1 MAAPCVFPV
10 LSRRTRTRPCG
21 AELQAAFMSD
31 DDSFTGRVRRYARVG
46 GAMGGLA
53 ARLAGERYLGMP
65 IDRERHAA
73 DLKAALGGIKG
84 PLMKV
89 AQLLAT
95 IPDALPEEYVREL
108 IQLQANAP
116 AMGWPFVRRRMMGEL
131 GPEWPGR
138 FKSFEHIAARAASL
152 GQVHRAVALDGTL
165 LAAKLQYPEMQSAVE
180 ADLRQL
186 KLAMGLYER
195 YDRTVS
201 TAEIHAEIADRLREE
216 LDYRREA
223 AHMRLYREILKDEPG
238 VAVPRPIAELS
249 TGRLLTMTWLDGQ
262 PILDF
267 AAKAPL
273 AVRNEIAL
281 GMFRIWYVPF
291 YYYGVIHGDP
301 HLGNYTVAA
310 DHTVNLLDFGCVRV
324 FPPSFVKGV
333 IDLYHALERNDRELA
348 VEAYRSW
355 GFGELSREMIAVLNR
370 WAAFVY
376 GPLLDDRARMI
387 QERAKPGADGRS
399 LVDDVHRD
407 IRRLGGIAPPRAF
420 VFMDRAAI
428 GLGSVFLHLKAKINW
443 HRLFHELIDDFD
455 EGVLAERQRKALKR
469 AGVPSPTP

>member
-1 MAAPCVFPV
+1 M
-10 LSRRTRTRPCG
+10 TD
-21 AELQAAFMSD
+21 E
-31 DDSFTGRVRRYARVG
+31 DSFTGRFRRYARVG

-53 ARLAGERYLGMP
+53 ARLAGERYLGLP

-116 AMGWPFVRRRMMGEL
+116 AMGWPFVRRRMQGEL
-131 GPEWPGR
+131 GPDWERR
-138 FKSFEHIAARAASL
+138 FKNFEHAAARAASL
-152 GQVHRAVALDGTL
+152 GQVHRATALDGTK
-165 LAAKLQYPEMQSAVE
+165 LACKLQYPDMASAVE

-186 KLAMGLYER
+186 RLAMGLYER
-195 YDRTVS
+195 YDRTVTTS
-201 TAEIHAEIADRLREE
+201 EIHAEIADRLREE
-216 LDYRREA
+216 LDYGREA
-223 AHMRLYREILKDEPG
+223 AHMRLYGEILRDEPG
-238 VAVPRPIAELS
+238 VALPRPIVELS
-249 TGRLLTMTWLDGQ
+249 TRRLLTMSWLDGA
-262 PILDF
+262 PILDV

-273 AVRNEIAL
+273 AVRNQIAL
-281 GMFRIWYVPF
+281 RMFRIWYVPF

-310 DHTVNLLDFGCVRV
+310 GAQGDHTVNLLDFGCVRV
-324 FPPSFVKGV
+324 FPAGFVKGV
-333 IDLYHALERNDRELA
+333 IDLYHALERNDQDLA
-348 VEAYRSW
+348 VAAYKSW
-355 GFGELSREMIAVLNR
+355 GFGDLSREMIAVLNR

-387 QERAKPGADGRS
+387 QEKARTGADGRS
-399 LVDDVHRD
+399 LADDVHRD

-428 GLGSVFLHLKAKINW
+428 GLGSVFLHLKAKVNW

-455 EGVLAERQRKALKR
+455 ERVLADRQRRALR
-469 AGVPSPTP
+469 QAGVPPP

>member
-1 MAAPCVFPV
+1 
-10 LSRRTRTRPCG
+10 
-21 AELQAAFMSD
+21 MSD

-138 FKSFEHIAARAASL
+138 FASFEHAAARAASL
-152 GQVHRAVALDGTL
+152 GQVHRAVALDGTP
-165 LAAKLQYPEMQSAVE
+165 LAAKLQYPEMASAVE

-201 TAEIHAEIADRLREE
+201 TGEIHAEIADRLREE
-216 LDYRREA
+216 LDYLREA

-238 VAVPRPIAELS
+238 VAVPRPLPELS
-249 TGRLLTMTWLDGQ
+249 TRRLLTMTWLEGQ

-267 AAKAPL
+267 AATASL
-273 AVRNEIAL
+273 GARNEIAL
-281 GMFRIWYVPF
+281 RMFRIWYVPF

-301 HLGNYTVAA
+301 HLGNYTVAP
-310 DHTVNLLDFGCVRV
+310 DRTVNLLDFGCVRV
-324 FPPSFVKGV
+324 FPPGFVKGV
-333 IDLYHALERNDRELA
+333 IDLYHALERNDPELA
-348 VEAYRSW
+348 VAAYRGW
-355 GFGELSREMIAVLNR
+355 GFGELSHEMIAVLNR
-370 WAAFVY
+370 WAGFVY

-387 QERAKPGADGRS
+387 QEKRAGGPPINDSRG
-399 LVDDVHRD
+399 LVDSVHRD

-455 EGVLAERQRKALKR
+455 ESVLAERQRKALKR
-469 AGVPSPTP
+469 AGVPEP